1 MPSPRLRLGL
11 RSLLLPA
18 FLLILLRP
26 PAASAAAS
34 ASRAKLHAPAALE
47 PSDNLDVL
55 RMAVQEA
62 LGGAAGVLDPAR
74 LADRVSRSKMFLKS
88 AGRVCDGTTER
99 AIDTSSLG
107 IVQPLEG
114 ETPAAFQ
121 SRDAARFTNFC
132 KARCVADSS
141 CACFNVERGEACN
154 LQTGP
159 PQLKRESNVSSYLRV
174 EQSTSTD
181 PRTRQNGSTYVC
193 VCCA

>member
-1 MPSPRLRLGL
+1 
-11 RSLLLPA
+11 
-18 FLLILLRP
+18 
-26 PAASAAAS
+26 
-34 ASRAKLHAPAALE
+34 
-47 PSDNLDVL
+47 
-55 RMAVQEA
+55 MAVQEA
-62 LGGAAGVLDPAR
+62 LGGTAGVLDPAR

-88 AGRVCDGTTER
+88 VGRVCDGTTER

-107 IVQPLEG
+107 IVRPLEG
-114 ETPAAFQ
+114 ETPEAFQ

-141 CACFNVERGEACN
+141 CVCFNVERGEACN

-159 PQLKRESNVSSYLRV
+159 PQLKRESNDVSSYLRV

-181 PRTRQNGSTYVC
+181 PRRRQNGSTYVC